1 MTVTDAPAPGE
12 RAGRR
17 PRDLR
22 QLAGYTLVGGSG
34 VALDLAAFVLLHNV
48 LGWHEQLANGVST
61 TLGITNNFVL
71 NAVFTFGK
79 RDRLLLRFVRFHAV
93 GMCGTALTFGLLW
106 FLAGRLGADPNL
118 VKAASLPL
126 VLAVQFVLNRK
137 WSFA

>member
-1 MTVTDAPAPGE
+1 MTATDTPARTE
-12 RAGRR
+12 RP
-17 PRDLR
+17 PRKLR
-22 QLAGYTLVGGSG
+22 QLVSYTLVGGSG
-34 VALDLAAFVLLHNV
+34 VALDLAAFALLYNV
-48 LGWHEQLANGVST
+48 LGWHEQVANGVGT

-79 RDRLLLRFVRFHAV
+79 RDRLALRFVRFYAV
-93 GMCGTALTFGLLW
+93 GMCGIALTIGLLW
-106 FLAGRLGADPNL
+106 LFAGRLGTDPNL